1 MNRKLVVTG
10 ANGFVGSALAARLLL
25 NGEQVLGLCRN
36 QEKQSF
42 PTVTLPSFDDMERLR
57 PQLLDADV
65 VIHCAARAHVMNDG
79 AEDPLPL
86 YRQVNRD
93 MTLTIARLAAEVGV
107 RRFLFLSSV
116 KVNGES
122 TSGRGPFQPDETSSP
137 EDPYGLS
144 KLEAEQ
150 GLQKIAH
157 ETGMEVVIIRPPL
170 VYGSGVKGNFAS
182 MINLVNKGYPLP
194 LGAIDN
200 KRSLVGLD
208 NLVDLVITCIDHPAA
223 ANQVFFAADGED
235 LSTSELLRRVARA
248 MGKPP
253 RLIPVPSVVLKL
265 SAMVL
270 GKSALANRLLGSL
283 QVDTSKNRDLLGWEP
298 PHSVDEGLKRCFSTN
313 RDR

>member
-182 MINLVNKGYPLP
+182 MISLVNKGYPLP

>member
-25 NGEQVLGLCRN
+25 NGEQVLGLRRN

-182 MINLVNKGYPLP
+182 MISLVNKGYPLP

>member
-10 ANGFVGSALAARLLL
+10 ANGFVGSTLAARLLL
-25 NGEQVLGLCRN
+25 NGEQVLGLRRN

-182 MINLVNKGYPLP
+182 MISLVNKGYPLP

-270 GKSALANRLLGSL
+270 GKSALAIRLLGSL